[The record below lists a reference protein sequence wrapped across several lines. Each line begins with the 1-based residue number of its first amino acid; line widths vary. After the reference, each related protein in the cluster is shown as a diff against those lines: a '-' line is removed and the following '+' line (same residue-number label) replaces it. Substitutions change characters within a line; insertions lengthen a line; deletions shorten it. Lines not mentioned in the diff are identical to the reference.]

1 MENDD
6 VLSLAS
12 GVPLF
17 VGLSSTEL
25 GELCNSMI
33 HKRYKAGEIILHE
46 EDEQGQTFFIILSGI
61 VRVAVMTAEG
71 KNAVLA
77 NLKRGDF
84 FGEMTLLDGEPRSAS
99 VIAAQECDLFLLYRR
114 TFIDI
119 LHRYPEIAIH
129 LLTEMSKRL
138 RRANRHIN
146 TLSMMSVYG
155 RVAEVLLQIAAEQGQ
170 RVNSMIVIP
179 NRPTHQIIADTAG
192 TSRETVSRILSQLQK
207 KRYIAIDGKK
217 LVILNEKKLYD

>member
-1 MENDD
+1 
-6 VLSLAS
+6 
-12 GVPLF
+12 
-17 VGLSSTEL
+17 
-25 GELCNSMI
+25 
-33 HKRYKAGEIILHE
+33 
-46 EDEQGQTFFIILSGI
+46 
-61 VRVAVMTAEG
+61 
-71 KNAVLA
+71 
-77 NLKRGDF
+77 
-84 FGEMTLLDGEPRSAS
+84 
-99 VIAAQECDLFLLYRR
+99 
-114 TFIDI
+114 
-119 LHRYPEIAIH
+119 
-129 LLTEMSKRL
+129 MSKRL

-192 TSRETVSRILSQLQK
+192 TSRETVSRILSHLQK